1 MPAAMPTAK
10 IVLKPGREK
19 PLLNRHPWVFS
30 GAIRDVRGDPAP
42 GDVVD
47 VYAHDGRFL
56 GRGYINPR
64 SQITVRML
72 STAADPIDAAFWRQ
86 RLQRAFAMRDALP
99 QLRHTTAYRL
109 VNAESDGLPGLVV
122 DRYGDFL
129 VMQVLTLGI
138 ERWKETLAELLMELL
153 APRGIVERSDV
164 EIREKEGLPP
174 RVGVLAGE
182 APPETVEIVEY
193 GVRFQVDL
201 MRGQKTGFYLDQ
213 RENRR
218 RIADYAEGREVLNAF
233 AYTGGFGIHA
243 AVAGAAHVVH
253 LEASEEALALARR
266 NVTLNDLPPERQ
278 SYVTGDVFQV
288 LREYRDTG
296 RTFDLVVLD
305 PPKFAHT
312 KSQVEAA
319 CRGYKDIN
327 WLAFRILRPGGVLFT
342 FSCSGLVSAELFQKV
357 VFAAAS
363 DAERPVQ
370 VLERMTQAADHPFLL
385 SFPEGE
391 YLKGLICRT
400 VT

>member
-1 MPAAMPTAK
+1 M
-10 IVLKPGREK
+10 
-19 PLLNRHPWVFS
+19 
-30 GAIRDVRGDPAP
+30 P

-72 STAADPIDAAFWRQ
+72 TTAAEPIDAAFWRR
-86 RLQRAFAMRDALP
+86 RLQRAIAMRDGLSALWD
-99 QLRHTTAYRL
+99 TTAYRL
-109 VNAESDGLPGLVV
+109 VNAESDGLPGLIV

-129 VMQVLTLGI
+129 VLQVLTLGV
-138 ERWKETLAELLMELL
+138 ERWKETLVALLMELL

-164 EIREKEGLPP
+164 SVREKEGLSPQ
-174 RVGVLAGE
+174 VGVLAGE
-182 APPETVEIVEY
+182 APRGSVEIVEY
-193 GVRFQVDL
+193 GVRFYVDL

-218 RIADYAEGREVLNAF
+218 RIAAYAQDREVLNAF

-253 LEASEEALALARR
+253 LEASEEALALARQ
-266 NVTLNDLPPERQ
+266 NVALNGL
-278 SYVTGDVFQV
+278 SSAGHTYVVGDVFQV
-288 LREYRDTG
+288 LREYRDAG

-312 KSQVEAA
+312 KAQVEAA

-357 VFAAAS
+357 VFAAAA
-363 DAERPVQ
+363 DADRPVQ

-391 YLKGLICRT
+391 YLKGLICR
-400 VT
+400 VVE